1 MLSQW
6 GSFIAFSLLCAW
18 FFHVLANVPGGQPIA
33 MIERGAGIV
42 TKWIVSLWRL
52 IRRRFARAKTA

>member
-1 MLSQW
+1 MRR
-6 GSFIAFSLLCAW
+6 AFSLLCAW

-52 IRRRFARAKTA
+52 LRRRLGRVRTA